1 MAASCAIR
9 RSRRV
14 IFPVPSGIPA
24 WGGHQVSFTSPTSLS
39 PQLAIRKHDSF
50 KRPQP
55 CQGSDEGGSAQ
66 SVVCPVGPRVDD
78 QRFGIFA
85 TTKRLAKGADDRS
98 IAFAALR
105 EGDAKLI
112 EQVYAKKFDAKA
124 NASGGSD
131 AQQAVK
137 ELPFAV
143 IIQASF
149 VYAEGAEF
157 VASLVKRAKGFKLVN
172 EAFGKRPPVSTAQV
186 LHTEQYLRNK
196 RPEPVALAPGA
207 VLGDGWN
214 SFKSETFGE
223 LEVLALLAFD
233 KAQLQ
238 QYKGAAAGWAGGQI
252 ELWRRGKFDPKAC
265 SAPCRERDAAV
276 LGLRWNDTKDAGEFE
291 RALRSSLE
299 KNQEAKLAGK
309 GSFRVA
315 GAGVAMSSSA
325 KRTTVAYAPTPELAA
340 KLAERAAK

>member
-1 MAASCAIR
+1 M
-9 RSRRV
+9 
-14 IFPVPSGIPA
+14 
-24 WGGHQVSFTSPTSLS
+24 
-39 PQLAIRKHDSF
+39 
-50 KRPQP
+50 
-55 CQGSDEGGSAQ
+55 
-66 SVVCPVGPRVDD
+66 
-78 QRFGIFA
+78 
-85 TTKRLAKGADDRS
+85 
-98 IAFAALR
+98 
-105 EGDAKLI
+105 
-112 EQVYAKKFDAKA
+112 
-124 NASGGSD
+124 
-131 AQQAVK
+131 
-137 ELPFAV
+137 
-143 IIQASF
+143 
-149 VYAEGAEF
+149 
-157 VASLVKRAKGFKLVN
+157 
-172 EAFGKRPPVSTAQV
+172 
-186 LHTEQYLRNK
+186 
-196 RPEPVALAPGA
+196 ALAPGA

-214 SFKSETFGE
+214 SLKSETFGE

-299 KNQEAKLAGK
+299 KNQEAKPAGK